1 MIDRHKKILELVNA
15 NGKIEVSVLSKKLSV
30 SQVTIRK
37 DLSYLEKKGLL
48 IRQHG
53 YALMIN
59 SDDISKRL
67 AFNYDVKRRIALSAA
82 SIVEDGETV
91 MIESGSTCALL
102 ARELAENKKNVTII
116 TNSAFIASYIRECP
130 FANVILLGGNYQRE
144 SQVLVGPII
153 RKCIEGFHVDK
164 LFVGTDGFTEKSHFT
179 AKNYMRAETVKIMAE
194 NANKVIILTES
205 KKFSQQGVVSQFN
218 IKDVYA
224 VITDNKIP
232 EKIYDLLVQN
242 NVNVITVDAE

>member
-1 MIDRHKKILELVNA
+1 MIDRHKKILEIVNA
-15 NGKIEVSVLSKKLSV
+15 NGKIEVSYLSKELGV

-37 DLSYLEKKGLL
+37 DLSLLEKKGLL
-48 IRQHG
+48 TRQHG
-53 YALMIN
+53 FALIIN

-102 ARELAENKKNVTII
+102 AKELAENKRNVTII

-130 FANVILLGGNYQRE
+130 YANVILLGGNYQKE

-153 RKCIEGFHVDK
+153 SKCIEGFHVDK

-179 AKNYMRAETVKIMAE
+179 AKNYMRAETVKVMAE

-232 EKIYDLLVQN
+232 EKAYDLLVKN